1 VARGDHHISI
11 GRFAGLTAISA
22 NTLRRYDELGL
33 LSPASIDP
41 ETGYRRYAIEQL
53 DTGILIRLLRDLD
66 VPLEDVKS
74 LMAGDEAAELR
85 AVLALHRER
94 VADRVV
100 ELRRVLSRI
109 DVALK
114 EERGLLPYEVE
125 LVALPQVWV
134 VTRRATVPRARID
147 DVFAHSIEE
156 MAATLTTAG
165 AQPTGREFVLYHNT
179 LAWYQGI
186 DMEVCVPVDEA
197 VAVGVGARRLPGGA
211 AMQTIYRGPWDDIW
225 QAYATMLA
233 RIARKGYEPAGP
245 VREFYAVDDR
255 DTDDPQRYVTE
266 LTWPVQP
273 RGEAA
278 EPAPRD
284 PA

>member
-11 GRFAGLTAISA
+11 GRFAGLTGISA

-33 LSPASIDP
+33 LSPALIDP

-66 VPLEDVKS
+66 VPLDDVKA
-74 LMAGDEAAELR
+74 LLTAGGPAQAR
-85 AVLALHRER
+85 TVLALHRER
-94 VADRVV
+94 VAERLA
-100 ELRRVLSRI
+100 ELERVLGRI
-109 DVALK
+109 DAAVN

-125 LVALPQVWV
+125 LVALPPLWV

-147 DVFAHSIEE
+147 DVLARSLDE
-156 MAATLTTAG
+156 MEAALAAAG
-165 AQPTGREFVLYHNT
+165 AASIAREFVLYHNT
-179 LAWYQGI
+179 LAWYQGV
-186 DMEVCVPVDEA
+186 DMEACLPVDEA
-197 VAVGVGARRLPGGA
+197 AGAAVGARRLPGGA

-233 RIARKGYEPAGP
+233 RIARRGYEPAGP
-245 VREFYAVDDR
+245 VRESYVVDDR

-273 RGEAA
+273 RGEAGDS
-278 EPAPRD
+278 PALD